1 MNSMTRRT
9 LLKSVGSIMLVA
21 SVSRLAQAHE
31 GNDFKVT
38 EDALIVES
46 GPGQL
51 VTAEFAHHHHLL
63 TIPLEILRNPPAEGV
78 TLSTGWAKFQ
88 NPFAN
93 FGKHYHGVVLTY
105 DQLVRVAQ
113 GEEVVVEDKVKD
125 HKFVL
130 RLKQNIFKW
139 S

>member
-1 MNSMTRRT
+1 
-9 LLKSVGSIMLVA
+9 MLFA
-21 SVSRLAQAHE
+21 SLSRLAQAHE
-31 GNDFKVT
+31 GRQIQIT
-38 EDALIVES
+38 EEALVVES

-63 TIPLEILRNPPAEGV
+63 KIPLEILRNPPAEGV
-78 TLSTGWAKFQ
+78 ELSTGWAKFQ
-88 NPFAN
+88 NPFAS

-130 RLKQNIFKW
+130 RLK
-139 S
+139 